1 MRTLIA
7 VGLLLTASAAAAQ
20 YRDDPAGAPAGAF
33 RDGPEVL
40 APPPVPI
47 PAGVVAA
54 GNFRAVYDRVGRPR
68 MLVFWNRS
76 FSDEVSST
84 YRDNL
89 HAEAS
94 ASSAASGSSSTRS
107 GWNGTDSKT
116 SAQGSSHSSLDVSVG
131 AQRVEDGRFNPL
143 DENVDFAVEAAFSQ
157 TLAGNGAQLID
168 RSLAMR
174 TARGARGAGSRP
186 NMQAI
191 ETEAATS
198 RADLLIEVLQTSA
211 SGTPTGA
218 VFKVTVK
225 DIKRARLLATFT
237 TAGERPYRK
246 PKLVAE
252 AGGFVRASAEGTS
265 PDGVGRELANR
276 TMAAL
281 AGSLR

>member
-1 MRTLIA
+1 MRNLIA
-7 VGLLLTASAAAAQ
+7 VGLLLAAPAAAAQ

-33 RDGPEVL
+33 RDGPEVF

-94 ASSAASGSSSTRS
+94 ASSAASGSTHYSRDGGNESA
-107 GWNGTDSKT
+107 
-116 SAQGSSHSSLDVSVG
+116 AQGSSHSSLDVSVG

-143 DENVDFAVEAAFSQ
+143 DENVDFAIEAAFSQ

>member
-1 MRTLIA
+1 MRSLIA
-7 VGLLLTASAAAAQ
+7 VALLLAATAAGAQ

-40 APPPVPI
+40 SPPPVPI

-54 GNFRAVYDRVGRPR
+54 GNFRAVYTKVGRPR

-94 ASSAASGSSSTRS
+94 SSSAASGSTRY
-107 GWNGTDSKT
+107 GRDGGNETA
-116 SAQGSSHSSLDVSVG
+116 AQGSSRSSLDVSVG

-157 TLAGNGAQLID
+157 TLAANGAQLID

-198 RADLLIEVLQTSA
+198 RADLLVEVLQTSA

-225 DIKRARLLATFT
+225 DIKHARLLAAFT

-246 PKLVAE
+246 PRLVAG

-276 TMAAL
+276 TMVAL
-281 AGSLR
+281 AGALR